1 MARVFSLKHSSTSV
15 GNVDINSIGT
25 ESVYQKWPSG
35 KTECFAGIF
44 DGKTLLARYSQ
55 KPAVS
60 ILSWLFAF
68 QSCVEYM
75 HHFIGCLL
83 MSYQQKHFSLQFT
96 LSLHTLS
103 LSYTTLTNKS
113 YMKYRIQKI
122 EQNNNQIWHGIKAN
136 KTYSCKL

>member
-44 DGKTLLARYSQ
+44 GGKTLLARYSQ

-68 QSCVEYM
+68 QSCSEHM
-75 HHFIGCLL
+75 HHFMGYLL
-83 MSYQQKHFSLQFT
+83 TSYPQKHFSLQCLESSHS
-96 LSLHTLS
+96 LSLTQPLQINPTWNTKYKR
-103 LSYTTLTNKS
+103 LNIITIKFD
-113 YMKYRIQKI
+113 MK
-122 EQNNNQIWHGIKAN
+122 
-136 KTYSCKL
+136 